1 MTENLAEQLVAWF
14 QNSIPPEWIAFI
26 ISLLPI
32 LELRG
37 GLIAARLLK
46 IDWVWAFIIC
56 WIGNMLPVPF
66 ILLFFR
72 KILKFLQRRPGLM
85 KKFADW
91 LERKT
96 LKNRA
101 KVERYQNIGLLLFVA
116 IPLPG
121 TGAWTGAMLASLLD
135 MRMKRALPMIT
146 LGVLC
151 AGVIMLGVSYVIPSF
166 FV

>member
-14 QNSIPPEWIAFI
+14 QNSLPPELIAFVV
-26 ISLLPI
+26 SLLPI

-37 GLIAARLLK
+37 GLIAASLLG
-46 IDWVWAFIIC
+46 IEWWWAMIIC
-56 WIGNMLPVPF
+56 VIGNMLPVPF

-72 KILKFLQRRPGLM
+72 KILAFLQRKPGVF

-91 LERKT
+91 LEHKT
-96 LKNRA
+96 MKNRA
-101 KVERYQNIGLLLFVA
+101 KVERYQNIGLLLLVA

-135 MRMKRALPMIT
+135 MRMKRALPMIA
-146 LGVLC
+146 LGVVI
-151 AGVIMLGVSYVIPSF
+151 AGLIMLGVSYLIPSF